1 MGIHRDVATIVAAS
15 GYTYY
20 IEISDIL
27 YRRYSGYGCVWPPGT
42 PGTAWVYIE
51 ILDILHSRYS
61 GYGCVWPSGTPWDS
75 LVYIEMWLP

>member
-1 MGIHRDVATIVAAS
+1 MVGHLGRGKYVYTIGGTSRVVGIHRDVATIVAAS

-27 YRRYSGYGCVWPPGT
+27 Y
-42 PGTAWVYIE
+42 
-51 ILDILHSRYS
+51 SRCS

-75 LVYIEMWLP
+75 LGIHRDLGHRT